1 MRLLLIGCTGLVGR
15 GLIPVLQAAGHQL
28 TLVSRRPSPAAF
40 PAEIAKS
47 LQWIQADPVLA
58 SSWAAST
65 PLHDALNAS
74 DGVVNLAGE
83 LASHSDLALL

>member
-28 TLVSRRPSPAAF
+28 TLVSRRVSPAAF
-40 PAEIAKS
+40 PAEMAQG
-47 LQWIQADPVLA
+47 LDWIQADPALE

-65 PLHDALNAS
+65 PLHDALS
-74 DGVVNLAGE
+74 MLPTWWGGGFLCYTQI
-83 LASHSDLALL
+83 L